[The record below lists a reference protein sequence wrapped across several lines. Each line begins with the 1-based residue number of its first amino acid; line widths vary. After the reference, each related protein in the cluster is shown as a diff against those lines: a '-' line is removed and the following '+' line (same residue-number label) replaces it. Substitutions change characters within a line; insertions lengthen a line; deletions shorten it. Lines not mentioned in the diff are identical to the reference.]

1 MPVVFCTQS
10 VVVGISD
17 KMTVQ
22 EVLEGA
28 CNKRQLNPNDH
39 FIRLKLPGPENFK
52 IPEKPSFMENEVR
65 VGVKQK
71 QKLIIDHL

>member
-1 MPVVFCTQS
+1 M
-10 VVVGISD
+10 GISE

-39 FIRLKLPGPENFK
+39 FIRLKLPGVENFK
-52 IPEKPSFMENEVR
+52 IPEKSAFMENEVSLA
-65 VGVKQK
+65 VIANSIK
-71 QKLIIDHL
+71 D